1 MIQINPYN
9 FVSLKQEGPDRK
21 NKYQGQ
27 HKFHGAQYSGT
38 LHCQL
43 KAITPLISID
53 QRNFRLYQLKEND
66 DATPLKIPYGSKK
79 GQSYERIKCYK
90 FLRDQHG
97 VPILQGASLKGM
109 VRSVYEAISNS
120 CLCMA
125 ATEKNKGKNSYKFND
140 LGAYKNIEC
149 WKHNE
154 LCPACNLFGTV
165 NENVHFQGRVFIK
178 DAILSEGYLAPNP
191 PLEIKTEN
199 TKPYKFL
206 KELSGPK
213 PRHHPTYGKN
223 GQRGE
228 DIAGR
233 KFYYHHQNP
242 KFNVTEQNSNDRS
255 SAIDEIALPGCVFE
269 FQIYVADL
277 KSEELS
283 TLLLAVELVEGM
295 GHKIGLGK
303 AIGLGSCQISIN
315 REKSAIYRPSDR
327 YGSLANATVSD
338 WYSLKADRSTL
349 PADLIEVLRL
359 NKDRNNVDITY
370 PTNHNHYPKDPI
382 DALGEFNG
390 KATEGGKPD
399 WAMEI
404 TVESPDEPP
413 PVVKN
418 DEEVAWLKVVY
429 EKKLLFVTE
438 LGEERERP
446 RHAFQGKNALLIL
459 GNWFI
464 LKGSNCVKPVK

>member
-1 MIQINPYN
+1 MKQINPYN
-9 FVSLKQEGPDRK
+9 FVSLNEDGPDRK
-21 NKYQGQ
+21 KEYPGQ
-27 HKFHGAQYSGT
+27 HKFHGDRYSGT

-43 KAITPLISID
+43 NVLTPLISID
-53 QRNFRLYQLKEND
+53 QRDFRLYQLKEND
-66 DATPLKIPYGSKK
+66 DITPLKVPHGKKK
-79 GQSYERIKCYK
+79 GQTYERIKCFK
-90 FLRDQHG
+90 FLKDRHG
-97 VPILQGASLKGM
+97 SPILQGASLKGM
-109 VRSVYEAISNS
+109 VRSVYEAINNS

-140 LGAYKNIEC
+140 LGAYRNSEC
-149 WKHNE
+149 RNHNE
-154 LCPACNLFGTV
+154 LCPACSLFGTV

-178 DAILSEGYLAPNP
+178 DAILPEGCLSPKP
-191 PLEIKTEN
+191 PLEIKAEN

-223 GQRGE
+223 GQRGG

-242 KFNVTEQNSNDRS
+242 KFDVIEQNSNDRS

-269 FQIYVADL
+269 FQIYVANL

-283 TLLLAVELVEGM
+283 TLLLAIELDEGL

-303 AIGLGSCQISIN
+303 AIGLGSCQISIDP
-315 REKSAIYRPSDR
+315 EKSVLYRPSDR
-327 YGSLANATVSD
+327 YSSLVNDKISD
-338 WYSLKADRSTL
+338 WYSLKADRGTL

-359 NKDRNNVDITY
+359 NKDTNNVNIAY
-370 PTNHNHYPKDPI
+370 PPNHNNYPKEPI
-382 DALGEFNG
+382 DPLGEFAG

-399 WAMEI
+399 WALEI

-418 DEEVAWLKVVY
+418 DEEAVWLKEVY
-429 EKKLLFVTE
+429 EKKLLFVTAQ
-438 LGEERERP
+438 GEERERP
-446 RHAFQGKNALLIL
+446 RRAFQGKNALLIVR
-459 GNWFI
+459 NWFI
-464 LKGSNCVKPVK
+464 LKGSNCVKPV